1 MALKERIGFYKSQMK
16 NRLNFVKTKF
26 MALSKWLKIAIVAG
40 VLASVVGVVLFIT
53 RDKPESMIAQADKT
67 FEFKA
72 ENDLKPYISFFPKL
86 GEDLLLKKIVVNL
99 KQTEKHKYAMGM
111 FEIFLNIKNNSLLQM
126 VSNKEYM
133 VQDVIQRELE
143 SFTYEKLSTPQGKKV
158 AKIILRNRAN
168 KALGRKAI
176 KRLYFKTFVI
186 QP

>member
-1 MALKERIGFYKSQMK
+1 
-16 NRLNFVKTKF
+16 
-26 MALSKWLKIAIVAG
+26 MALSKWIKIAIMATG
-40 VLASVVGVVLFIT
+40 LIVLIGTILFIN
-53 RDKPESMIAQADKT
+53 RDKPESMMAQADQAFQ
-67 FEFKA
+67 FEA
-72 ENDLKPYISFFPKL
+72 SNDLKPFISYFPKL

-111 FEIFLNIKNNSLLQM
+111 FEIFLNIKSNALLQTI
-126 VSNKEYM
+126 SNKEYM

-158 AKIILRNRAN
+158 AKIILRNRVN
-168 KALGRKAI
+168 KAIGQKAI